1 MQSKFMPAAQP
12 WTSPTK
18 IVGPQIGGAHIAV
31 TYERG
36 QEIYAQGGSADKCY
50 RVSTGAVRVCRIL
63 SNGGRQVVSFHV
75 AGEMFGFEAGSQHRY
90 FAEALAL
97 TRIVA
102 FEQGLAQQR
111 HLPELLAL
119 ALEAMERAQEHLLL
133 IGRQSAIERVATFLL
148 DLCERLGGTRQF
160 RLAMSRQ
167 DIADYLALTIETVS
181 RAMSELKEQSI
192 ISLRHARMVDIRKPD
207 ALRSLCGHV
216 AGLS

>member
-1 MQSKFMPAAQP
+1 MHPKLMPAAQ
-12 WTSPTK
+12 TSITPAK
-18 IVGPQIGGAHIAV
+18 IVGPQIPGAHLVV

-36 QEIYAQGGSADKCY
+36 QEIYAQGGNVEKCY
-50 RVSTGAVRVCRIL
+50 QVSAGAVRTCRIL
-63 SNGGRQVVSFHV
+63 PNGGRQVVSFHV
-75 AGEMFGFEAGSQHRY
+75 AGEMFGLEAGAQHRY

-102 FEQGLAQQR
+102 FEQGPAQH
-111 HLPELLAL
+111 HLPELLAF

-133 IGRQSAIERVATFLL
+133 IGRQSAIERVAVFLL

-192 ISLRHARMVDIRKPD
+192 ISLRHARMVDIRKPE
-207 ALRSLCGHV
+207 ALRSLSGHV
-216 AGLS
+216 ARLS